1 MTGQQAIPVLHYKS
15 KTDTQ
20 VPRTHKKEGCNESR

>member
-1 MTGQQAIPVLHYKS
+1 MTGQQAIPVLHYES

-20 VPRTHKKEGCNESR
+20 PARTHKKEGCNEDW